1 VSESVH
7 MNGTNWVTYEQLKT
21 EIESA
26 LRCKISE
33 DITKFADICRQRG
46 MNGHF
51 TSALDLAA
59 DIALLGPKK
68 MKDENGDEVIF

>member
-1 VSESVH
+1 
-7 MNGTNWVTYEQLKT
+7 MNGTNWVTYDQLKT

-33 DITKFADICRQRG
+33 DITTFADTCRQRG

-51 TSALDLAA
+51 TSGLDLAA

-68 MKDENGDEVIF
+68 IKDENGDEVIF

>member
-1 VSESVH
+1 MSDTIHEGSR
-7 MNGTNWVTYEQLKT
+7 WATYEQQKL

-26 LRCKISE
+26 LRCKISDE
-33 DITKFADICRQRG
+33 ITKFADHCRERG

-59 DIALLGPKK
+59 NMALLGPYVQNQ
-68 MKDENGDEVIF
+68 DEGEVISD